1 MCFYHKH
8 LTLGNYGVC
17 HGECD
22 NSEGPFPWEGGR
34 LFTCTR
40 VLQRLAE
47 KSEAWSAGCVS
58 DAGTCAVPFLSLR
71 ELNDAPSANVHS
83 VLNMNARY
91 LVRTEEPYAWDS
103 EPQRNNLHTRGIA
116 MESADRME
124 FNFLAGLLKWA
135 LSVMRSLDLQKQTLY
150 FLYSLAR
157 TKW

>member
-1 MCFYHKH
+1 M
-8 LTLGNYGVC
+8 
-17 HGECD
+17 
-22 NSEGPFPWEGGR
+22 
-34 LFTCTR
+34 
-40 VLQRLAE
+40 
-47 KSEAWSAGCVS
+47 S
-58 DAGTCAVPFLSLR
+58 DAGTCAVPFLNLR
-71 ELNDAPSANVHS
+71 ELDDAPSANVHS

-116 MESADRME
+116 MKSADRME